1 MVDIIQKLDSISGQN
16 MIVIVGIGRVSP
28 PQTEKHGQWRAETEE
43 VLYSEQEAALGRLR
57 RLGGVGEI
65 SPATSRAGWSG
76 DLAGAPGV
84 LHVLAPA
91 AQHVVGDNTAC
102 KARVAQLGNKR
113 LLWLEILPRE

>member
-1 MVDIIQKLDSISGQN
+1 MVDIIQKLYSISGQN

-28 PQTEKHGQWRAETEE
+28 PQTEKHGQWRAKTEQ
-43 VLYSEQEAALGRLR
+43 VLYSEQEAALSRLR
-57 RLGGVGEI
+57 RLGGVREI
-65 SPATSRAGWSG
+65 SPPTGGAGRSG

-102 KARVAQLGNKR
+102 NPGLVS
-113 LLWLEILPRE
+113 LETKFF

>member
-1 MVDIIQKLDSISGQN
+1 MVDIIQKLYSISGQN

-28 PQTEKHGQWRAETEE
+28 PQTEKHGQWRAKTEQ
-43 VLYSEQEAALGRLR
+43 VLYSEQEAALSRLR

-65 SPATSRAGWSG
+65 SPATSGAGRSG

-113 LLWLEILPRE
+113 LL

>member
-1 MVDIIQKLDSISGQN
+1 

-28 PQTEKHGQWRAETEE
+28 PQTEKHGQWRAKTEQ
-43 VLYSEQEAALGRLR
+43 VLYSEQEAALSWLG

-65 SPATSRAGWSG
+65 SPATGGARRSG
-76 DLAGAPGV
+76 HLARAPGV

-102 KARVAQLGNKR
+102 NTELVSLENKVFYV
-113 LLWLEILPRE
+113 EILPRE

>member
-43 VLYSEQEAALGRLR
+43 VFYSEQEAALRRLG

-65 SPATSRAGWSG
+65 SPATGGTGRSG
-76 DLAGAPGV
+76 HLAGAPGV
-84 LHVLAPA
+84 LHVLAPT

-102 KARVAQLGNKR
+102 NQNQSAGAV
-113 LLWLEILPRE
+113 IF